1 MQENRSGDFEVVD
14 KMATVPDPSAPSS
27 SVLTNVAP
35 PSALPSFLTSP
46 LPSATPATS
55 VPPESFSQSSSIA
68 PSPGKSVPL
77 PPSTSVSHPHGPSI
91 PPFTSPSTP
100 TTNSSIPAPRSP
112 SVPPSGSSAVSH
124 PEMAFP
130 YSANPGVG
138 ISPPGTGPSS
148 STFVPSE
155 VSPYPAPPLPPMSL
169 QSPSAE
175 PTMESQP
182 QPPDMTSAV
191 TCQPQPPNR
200 QKTHSRHHSYPLYVP
215 GNPLHCPPPPPTPPC
230 LVVQQEQANI
240 SLSKSQSHIDT
251 YAVMHPSAEVS
262 FYCSDPYASGSSYDC
277 AYFPSSA
284 GNADATASVDLGS
297 PGVVASAKKEEGR
310 GWFGWIRGTVSNVG
324 HRVAERAKTSMDSMI
339 TTLDPQMK
347 EFLHSGGDMDIIV
360 ASDKEVKVGAIRE
373 AFQMSFGK
381 ATVCGM
387 KTEAQGIAAQ
397 PVGFEAALSA
407 AEGRINYLRST
418 GRIHPQHPI
427 VAVENF
433 IVELQSDCWFD
444 IGLLLLDDPG
454 EDILLQTYTQVT
466 PVPPDFVNQA
476 RTATP
481 EDYPLKESGF
491 AITIGQIASQNLQV
505 HHSMWQEALTGV
517 SRREALLLAGRTLA
531 GLYRSRLPTYH

>member
-1 MQENRSGDFEVVD
+1 MNTQDIIHQAQDVFDRVTHRSSPLLPVSIE
-14 KMATVPDPSAPSS
+14 PRQDPSAPSS

-200 QKTHSRHHSYPLYVP
+200 QKTHSRHHSYPL
-215 GNPLHCPPPPPTPPC
+215 
-230 LVVQQEQANI
+230 
-240 SLSKSQSHIDT
+240 
-251 YAVMHPSAEVS
+251 
-262 FYCSDPYASGSSYDC
+262 
-277 AYFPSSA
+277 A